1 MEHLT
6 EMLKSG
12 RILKSEMTR
21 LADILSVGQKKEEPR
36 ITLKFLAQ
44 ASTRRMDRKLQQELK
59 GKRSLVLDSAH

>member
-1 MEHLT
+1 
-6 EMLKSG
+6 MLKSG

-44 ASTRRMDRKLQQELK
+44 ASRRRMDRKLQQELK